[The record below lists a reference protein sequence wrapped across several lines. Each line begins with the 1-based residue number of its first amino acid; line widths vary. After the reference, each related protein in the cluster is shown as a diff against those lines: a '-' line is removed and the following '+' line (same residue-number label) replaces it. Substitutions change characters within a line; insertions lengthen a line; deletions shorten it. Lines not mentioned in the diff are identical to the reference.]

1 MTPPRST
8 CLTCERWIRGCTA
21 TTIYASEWRADW
33 SRPTASGL
41 ARVYDDAPPCP
52 SHLEVRR
59 RTPYGEVP
67 MVQRIGAR
75 LPRREPSR

>member
-1 MTPPRST
+1 MEPARGT
-8 CLTCERWIRGCTA
+8 CLTCDRWQRGCTA
-21 TTIYASEWRADW
+21 NTDAADEWANDW